1 MAIARRKIRGVKDI
15 KTNLDRAD
23 QVVEPYKGYLRLGA
37 LEMER
42 TRKLKERD
50 NLKLRMEAIEER
62 CRQLDAEKA
71 MLLETINERAGELG
85 HRDQIV
91 PIAKKVHKKD
101 YADKLPKKYQHSSAD
116 EAESKKKLSPSAG
129 TAPLS
134 AELPEM
140 SPTARPTPPSMAT
153 SPAASGFKIR
163 Y

>member
-50 NLKLRMEAIEER
+50 NLRQRMEVIEER

-71 MLLETINERAGELG
+71 MLLETINERAVDLG
-85 HRDQIV
+85 HREQIV
-91 PIAKKVHKKD
+91 PVAKKVHKKD
-101 YADKLPKKYQHSSAD
+101 YADCLPKKYQHSSAA
-116 EAESKKKLSPSAG
+116 EAKSKKTPSPSKG
-129 TAPLS
+129 DAPLT
-134 AELPEM
+134 AERPEM
-140 SPTARPTPPSMAT
+140 AAIARPTPPPMAT